1 MANIIGSLFYNF
13 GANTKALDSAMA
25 RIESEEAKLSDIRV
39 KNADKLQDLNDELAN
54 KRYQYA
60 QIDEQLTIAKSKRDT
75 KAVEKYRAE
84 LRKLDAQLEK
94 LDNDRLKF
102 AERSKRDEERMSK
115 AIEKQRAEY
124 SKLGA
129 VLGKLRGIAVGL
141 GGVIGGA
148 LSVNKFNE
156 IIDKID
162 ALAKR
167 GRDIGLTASQLQE
180 LDHQSK
186 LAGISSERLDV
197 SIRAFNRNIS
207 LSAMNTGEARKA
219 IAEMGISLTDANGRT
234 KTQNELLRESA
245 LWFARNTENAK
256 SAGIASRLFGE
267 NGAEM
272 LRVFEQ
278 GEDVIN
284 KIFDANK
291 IDGVASS
298 AEAYKDALEN
308 LGNFV
313 ETKLMVSFGKLAD
326 IMLTAFGDT
335 NYFETI
341 QKRGFEVVEGLSAK
355 SKNELAKIGA
365 EIMKLEEEFKGMREY
380 SVDIL
385 SGVSTRNLDYDKTKK
400 KLEELKQKRRELVEE
415 SAKEILRTKENNAR
429 LEETKALQERLK
441 KQAEQRA
448 MEEERMVD
456 ALFEE
461 EKVLDK
467 IRAKELAD
475 AKAKAS
481 KVKSQL
487 EAKQNEIA
495 QKNNAREE
503 FELQTKIEILKQQG
517 RTKEAEALEFAR
529 KRNELMDKYGYSIE
543 QATKA
548 QKTLDALQKGQSV
561 EYSEEAKK
569 KAQKILARG
578 KGGSVG
584 DKTLAEAQAIVDG
597 KALEGGFSTSMF
609 KQFERKPAGVD
620 VRNLHVDAKASKD
633 KLDKEA
639 EKNAKESVETLK
651 NLEMQMQTLNKLVE
665 ELKSSVQMISTQNE
679 HILQ

>member
-129 VLGKLRGIAVGL
+129 VLGKLRGVAVGL

-148 LSVNKFNE
+148 LSVNKFNQ

-313 ETKLMVSFGKLAD
+313 DSKLMVSFGKLAD
-326 IMLTAFGDT
+326 LMLTAFGDT

-341 QKRGFEVVEGLSAK
+341 QKRGLEVVEGLSAK

-365 EIMKLEEEFKGMREY
+365 EIMKLEEEFKGMEKY
-380 SVDIL
+380 TFSYF
-385 SGVSTRNLDYDKTKK
+385 GGQQENHAYEETKK
-400 KLEELKQKRRELVEE
+400 KLEELKQKRRELVEA

-448 MEEERMVD
+448 MAEERMVD
-456 ALFEE
+456 ALLEE

-561 EYSEEAKK
+561 EYSDEAKK
-569 KAQKILARG
+569 KAQKILERG
-578 KGGSVG
+578 KGGSIG

-609 KQFERKPAGVD
+609 KQFERKPTGVNVKD
-620 VRNLHVDAKASKD
+620 LSVDAKSSKD

-651 NLEMQMQTLNKLVE
+651 SLEMQMLTLNKLVE
-665 ELKSSVQMISTQNE
+665 ELKSSVQMISTQKR
-679 HILQ
+679 

>member
-60 QIDEQLTIAKSKRDT
+60 QFDEQLTIAKSKRDT

-129 VLGKLRGIAVGL
+129 VLGKLRGVAVGL
-141 GGVIGGA
+141 GGVLGGA

-156 IIDKID
+156 VLGKID

-284 KIFDANK
+284 KIFDAKK

-313 ETKLMVSFGKLAD
+313 DTKLMVSFGKLAD
-326 IMLTAFGDT
+326 LTLTAFGDT

-341 QKRGFEVVEGLSAK
+341 QKRGLEVVEGLSAK

-365 EIMKLEEEFKGMREY
+365 EIMALEEKFKGMREY
-380 SVDIL
+380 NLVPY
-385 SGVSTRNLDYDKTKK
+385 GVSTKNLEYEETKK
-400 KLEELKQKRRELVEE
+400 KLEELKQKRREIVEE

-448 MEEERMVD
+448 MEQERMVD

-569 KAQKILARG
+569 KAQKILERG
-578 KGGSVG
+578 KGGSIG

-597 KALEGGFSTSMF
+597 KVLEGGFSTSMF
-609 KQFERKPAGVD
+609 KQFERKPTGVD
-620 VRNLHVDAKASKD
+620 VKDLHVDAKASKD

-651 NLEMQMQTLNKLVE
+651 NLEMQMQTLNNLVE